1 MKIFYDARWIGDHG
15 IGRVARMLDQALRL
29 PHLQVGGAP
38 SSPLDAL
45 RMFFA
50 IMFRTPAKSCV
61 FSPGY
66 NAPLFTFKRY
76 VFMIYDLNHIDRAE
90 NSSRLKRIYYAL
102 IMRRACR
109 NAAAVMTVSEY
120 SKARIVEWA
129 GVPESQVIN
138 VGIGVDSA
146 YSPAVAPHVP
156 GYPYLLCVSNRRPHK
171 NEPRVLEAFAKAKID
186 PDIRL
191 ILTGAATDGLLALAA
206 RFGIAQRL
214 VFAGRVPETDLPS
227 YYRGAVALVFPSL
240 YEGFGLPAIEAMACG
255 VPVLTSNTT
264 SLPEAAGDAALLVE
278 PESVEQISAGIERLC
293 GDQQLRAQM
302 IERGFVQAAHFTW
315 EMTTTRVSNVLREID
330 KKVPK

>member
-29 PHLQVGGAP
+29 PHLQVGGSP
-38 SSPLDAL
+38 SSPFDAL
-45 RMFFA
+45 RMLFA

-66 NAPLFTFKRY
+66 NAPLFTFRPY

-90 NSSRLKRIYYAL
+90 NSSRLKSLYYAL

-129 GVPESQVIN
+129 GVPETQVVN

-146 YSPAVAPHVP
+146 YAPTVAPHAP
-156 GYPYLLCVSNRRPHK
+156 GYSYLLCVSNRRAHK
-171 NEPRVLEAFAKAKID
+171 NEPRVLEAFASAQID
-186 PDIRL
+186 PEIRL
-191 ILTGAATDGLLALAA
+191 VLTGTATDVLLAQAEKL
-206 RFGIAQRL
+206 GIAQRL
-214 VFAGRVPETDLPS
+214 VFAGRVPEADLPG

-264 SLPEAAGDAALLVE
+264 SLPEAAGDAALLVD

-293 GDQQLRAQM
+293 SDQPLRAQM
-302 IERGFVQAAHFTW
+302 IERGFKQAAHFTW

-330 KKVPK
+330 RKVSK